1 MLLCHCSSHSNIR
14 RLYSDFSAFRWGD
27 LTSSRRRKQS
37 RRKPNEKLTIKSALR
52 LCRCGEL
59 SRAARALMSC
69 GLADATDE
77 TIERL
82 RSKHPSGYTNNI
94 FDADDTDWSSSSFV
108 PIDLPRDVI
117 WTTLQKSPRGSAAGW
132 SGWRFEHLKC
142 LLSGVSTGNLLIE
155 VLSLVASGHIPE
167 FASLALSSSRLIALP
182 KSIGDVRPIAIGEV
196 FRRASARAICFHM
209 RNHFARFFAPIQHGV
224 STSNGSE
231 ILIHHI
237 QLLLDRHPD
246 WVVLKTDVRNAFNS
260 ISRRAIAERLL
271 ANFPSLMPHFRRM
284 YGHSGSLVFATDSE
298 HVILS
303 SEEGVHQGDPLGPFL
318 FAVGIHDLVSRVQA
332 EHPEAVVLAYL
343 DDVFIIGPESVSADA
358 FDQLKSLFGAIHL
371 VVADYKCEIFA
382 RRSAS
387 SDLQLPRRSDGTV
400 ILGSPIGNEAFVS
413 EKCLLFASQGK
424 ELCDKITT
432 LEDPQCALLLLR
444 HCHATRLN
452 HLGRTISSTA
462 LHSAASLHDDLSKS
476 TFMSSLLLSHLSDD
490 QWLQASLPIR
500 LGGFGVP
507 LLSPILDAAFL
518 AGWSHT
524 SQALPDRFPS
534 LWSVDDFPFFGSSVR
549 CSLEFAL
556 RRFQESLCSST
567 SESSIASVSD
577 LPSAGD
583 KLQHQLKSVI
593 DQVRVNSVFSAAP
606 DNRGL
611 SRLRS
616 CQGKYAGRWLE
627 ALPSSRMLA
636 LKPCDFRLA
645 ASLRLGDPLPFAAC
659 VTSCNCGS
667 AIDRSGYH
675 LLTCKTGA
683 GPVWAH
689 NCVVSGWAD
698 CVRDAGLACKVEPR
712 HEYLNNDN
720 RPDIVAFGTGTGECF
735 ELDISL
741 AHPWSSEAS
750 RRSASEDGAAASIR
764 EEKKISK
771 YESYQRSSGL
781 TSTFIPI
788 VAEHFGRWGK
798 LAQNFLQSLGRFDER
813 SEGRSKKHVFL
824 CYWRRRLSV
833 LLQYCNSNVIDYP

>member
-1 MLLCHCSSHSNIR
+1 
-14 RLYSDFSAFRWGD
+14 
-27 LTSSRRRKQS
+27 
-37 RRKPNEKLTIKSALR
+37 
-52 LCRCGEL
+52 
-59 SRAARALMSC
+59 
-69 GLADATDE
+69 
-77 TIERL
+77 
-82 RSKHPSGYTNNI
+82 
-94 FDADDTDWSSSSFV
+94 
-108 PIDLPRDVI
+108 
-117 WTTLQKSPRGSAAGW
+117 
-132 SGWRFEHLKC
+132 
-142 LLSGVSTGNLLIE
+142 
-155 VLSLVASGHIPE
+155 
-167 FASLALSSSRLIALP
+167 
-182 KSIGDVRPIAIGEV
+182 
-196 FRRASARAICFHM
+196 
-209 RNHFARFFAPIQHGV
+209 
-224 STSNGSE
+224 
-231 ILIHHI
+231 
-237 QLLLDRHPD
+237 
-246 WVVLKTDVRNAFNS
+246 
-260 ISRRAIAERLL
+260 
-271 ANFPSLMPHFRRM
+271 MPHFRRM

-303 SEEGVHQGDPLGPFL
+303 SEEKVHQGDPLGPFL

-343 DDVFIIGPESVSADA
+343 DVFIISPESVSADA

-413 EKCLLFASQGK
+413 EKCLLYASQGK

-462 LHSAASLHDDLSKS
+462 LHSAASLHDDVSKS
-476 TFMSSLLLSHLSDD
+476 TFMSSLLLSHLSGD

-524 SQALPDRFPS
+524 SQALPDSFPFLS
-534 LWSVDDFPFFGSSVR
+534 SVDDLPFVGSSVR

-556 RRFQESLCSST
+556 RRFQESFCSST

-577 LPSAGD
+577 LPLAGD

-616 CQGKYAGRWLE
+616 CQGKNAGRWLE

-636 LKPCDFRLA
+636 LKPCDFSLNRILEAGSSLRGLRHLAQLRLCHRPQWIPSA
-645 ASLRLGDPLPFAAC
+645 HLQNRRRSSLGAQLCCLRLG
-659 VTSCNCGS
+659 
-667 AIDRSGYH
+667 
-675 LLTCKTGA
+675 
-683 GPVWAH
+683 
-689 NCVVSGWAD
+689 
-698 CVRDAGLACKVEPR
+698 GLCHR
-712 HEYLNNDN
+712 C
-720 RPDIVAFGTGTGECF
+720 RPC
-735 ELDISL
+735 
-741 AHPWSSEAS
+741 
-750 RRSASEDGAAASIR
+750 
-764 EEKKISK
+764 
-771 YESYQRSSGL
+771 
-781 TSTFIPI
+781 
-788 VAEHFGRWGK
+788 
-798 LAQNFLQSLGRFDER
+798 LQSRALT
-813 SEGRSKKHVFL
+813 L
-824 CYWRRRLSV
+824 V
-833 LLQYCNSNVIDYP
+833 L